1 MERSCLWGG
10 FVCLFVGFFLRV
22 FKKIF
27 NSVSVLIQGGGVL
40 VVGIFLFECY
50 KNEIKYCQF
59 YNEMSQL
66 LNEIFHNN

>member
-1 MERSCLWGG
+1 MGG
-10 FVCLFVGFFLRV
+10 FCLFVCWVFLRV

>member
-1 MERSCLWGG
+1 MGG
-10 FVCLFVGFFLRV
+10 FCLFVCWVFLWV
-22 FKKIF
+22 FKKNF